1 MAQAFEKVL
10 VVGATGS
17 IGRRVV
23 ASLSQ
28 HGLPARA
35 LVRDLGRGRSLLP
48 GVELVRG
55 DLERPETLAA
65 AVEGVDAVVFTHGG
79 GNSERVDYGGVR
91 NILAAFPG
99 LLPRIALMTSIGVT
113 HSGGAYRDLL
123 EWKRRSERL
132 VRASGAPYT
141 IVRPGWFDN
150 TSPGQDAL
158 ALEQGDTETGVRGIG
173 RDQLAEVLVRSLIT
187 DAAVGRT
194 FELFA
199 DRGPAPR
206 DWTRLFAALAADTP
220 GSLDGARD
228 RAGLPD
234 LSREPATVQRDV
246 AALRGRAGRA

>member
-17 IGRRVV
+17 IGRKVV
-23 ASLSQ
+23 AALGT
-28 HGLPARA
+28 HGLPVRA
-35 LVRDLGRGRSLLP
+35 LVRDLRRGRSILP

-79 GNSERVDYGGVR
+79 SGQRVDYGGVR

-99 LLPRIALMTSIGVT
+99 PLPRIALMTSIGVT

-150 TSPGQDAL
+150 TSPGDEAL
-158 ALEQGDTETGVRGIG
+158 TLEQGDTETGMRGID
-173 RDQLAEVLVRSLIT
+173 RAQLAEVLVRSLIT
-187 DAAVGRT
+187 DEAVGKT
-194 FELFA
+194 FELFSA
-199 DRGPAPR
+199 RGAAPT
-206 DWTRLFAALAADTP
+206 DWPGLFAALATDRP
-220 GSLDGARD
+220 SSLDGARD
-228 RAGLPD
+228 RVGLPD
-234 LSREPATVQRDV
+234 LRREPASVQGDV
-246 AALRGRAGRA
+246 AALHARAGRV

>member
-1 MAQAFEKVL
+1 MSEQFEHVL

-23 ASLSQ
+23 AALGR

-35 LVRDLGRGRSLLP
+35 LVRDLARGRSLLP

-55 DLERPETLAA
+55 NLEQPGTLAA

-79 GNSERVDYGGVR
+79 GKSERVDYGGVR
-91 NILAAFPG
+91 NVLAAFPG
-99 LLPRIALMTSIGVT
+99 ALPRIALMTSIGVT
-113 HSGGAYRDLL
+113 QSGGGYRELL

-150 TSPGQDAL
+150 TSPGDDAL
-158 ALEQGDTETGVRGIG
+158 ALQQGDTETGMRGIS
-173 RDQLAEVLVRSLIT
+173 RDQLAEVLVRALIT
-187 DAAVGRT
+187 DAAVGTT

-199 DRGPAPR
+199 DRGPAPA
-206 DWTRLFAALAADTP
+206 DWPGLFAPLAVDTP
-220 GSLDGARD
+220 GDLDGAAD
-228 RAGLPD
+228 RTGPE
-234 LSREPATVQRDV
+234 LSREPAVVQRDV
-246 AALRGRAGRA
+246 AALRARATNA

>member
-1 MAQAFEKVL
+1 MSQQFERVL

-23 ASLSQ
+23 ATLGR

-35 LVRDLGRGRSLLP
+35 LVRDLARGRSLLP
-48 GVELVRG
+48 GGELVRG
-55 DLERPETLAA
+55 DLELPPTLAA

-79 GNSERVDYGGVR
+79 SGERVDYGGVR
-91 NILAAFPG
+91 NVLAAFPG
-99 LLPRIALMTSIGVT
+99 ALPRIALMTSIGVT
-113 HSGGAYRDLL
+113 QSGGGYRELL

-158 ALEQGDTETGVRGIG
+158 VLEQGDTETGMRGIG

-187 DAAVGRT
+187 DTALGRT

-199 DRGPAPR
+199 DRGPAPS
-206 DWTRLFAALAADTP
+206 DWTRLFAPLNADTP
-220 GSLDGARD
+220 GSLDGAGD
-228 RAGLPD
+228 RTGPA
-234 LSREPATVQRDV
+234 LSGEPAVLQRDV
-246 AALRGRAGRA
+246 AALHGRPTNA